1 VRFRVD
7 GPSLL
12 SRKKIHHW
20 LALAWGLVALT
31 LATGPTRAAPPPA
44 TVALVLDTSGSLTR
58 ADLAEAR
65 DLAAGV
71 LQALPPGS
79 EVAVFSFD
87 DASRVVQPR
96 TADADAV
103 KRAID
108 GLRVAGKYTAL
119 HDALF
124 DASRYLRESAGARRA
139 ILLVTDGKDENSAL
153 NLEDGLKVAQET
165 LIPVFCVGVGRVEE
179 RVLRRIAKLTGGEY
193 FPSRDA
199 TASAIAERILAA
211 PELQVPAVP
220 SPSSAPTRVMAPERQ
235 PSGAA
240 PPPLYRSP
248 LLWAAAGLLLL
259 VAATALALVGRRPRQ
274 GVTPARP
281 FLSGPSRLDT
291 GQEKALSGTEALSG
305 KEALAGTVLTRMDL
319 AGETVDKTVLLTD
332 TPVLAVTRGERK
344 GEVFPLSGESSIS
357 IGRARANDVVLDDPS
372 VSSQHCRIRPEAG
385 GFVVHDMKSTNGTQ
399 VNGRSIDHH
408 RLAEGDVI
416 QVGETSLQYRR
427 ERKRGV

>member
-1 VRFRVD
+1 
-7 GPSLL
+7 
-12 SRKKIHHW
+12 
-20 LALAWGLVALT
+20 
-31 LATGPTRAAPPPA
+31 
-44 TVALVLDTSGSLTR
+44 VALVLDTSGSLTR
-58 ADLAEAR
+58 VDLEEAR

-71 LQALPPGS
+71 LQALPPDS

-87 DASRVVQPR
+87 DASRMVQPR
-96 TADADAV
+96 TAEADAV

-119 HDALF
+119 YDALF

-193 FPSRDA
+193 FASRDA

-211 PELQVPAVP
+211 PEAQVAAVP
-220 SPSSAPTRVMAPERQ
+220 TPSSAPTQVTAPQ
-235 PSGAA
+235 PQPPGAS
-240 PPPLYRSP
+240 PPASYRSP

-259 VAATALALVGRRPRQ
+259 VAATALALVGRRPRL
-274 GVTPARP
+274 GVTPAARRFP
-281 FLSGPSRLDT
+281 SGPSRLDT
-291 GQEKALSGTEALSG
+291 GQEQALSGTGGLP
-305 KEALAGTVLTRMDL
+305 GTVLTRMDL
-319 AGETVDKTVLLTD
+319 AGEAVDKTVLLMD

-357 IGRARANDVVLDDPS
+357 IGRARANDVVLDDAS

-399 VNGRSIDHH
+399 LNGRPIDHH

-427 ERKRGV
+427 ERKRG